1 MGHTAQIAVTG
12 LLVSRPMSSYLCQHA
27 TAAAGLRSVILVV
40 QVGHREL
47 LQRGRPLVP
56 TEVDKGR
63 QPNWPIL
70 IYAAFWNQ
78 SIKDPNDA
86 E

>member
-1 MGHTAQIAVTG
+1 VGHRAQIAVTG

-27 TAAAGLRSVILVV
+27 TAATGMRSVILVV
-40 QVGHREL
+40 QVGHKEL
-47 LQRGRPLVP
+47 LQRDRPLVL

-70 IYAAFWNQ
+70 IYAAFWKQ
-78 SIKDPNDA
+78 SIKDPTDA

>member
-1 MGHTAQIAVTG
+1 VGHRAQIAVTG

-47 LQRGRPLVP
+47 LERGRPLVL
-56 TEVDKGR
+56 TEVKGR

-70 IYAAFWNQ
+70 IYAAFWKQ
-78 SIKDPNDA
+78 SIKDPTDA